1 MTQSRPATLTSLA
14 DAYKNCK
21 SSIAAPIINLMG
33 IVVDVLPPMTNMK
46 TGGASDHPYANHPSL
61 H

>member
-1 MTQSRPATLTSLA
+1 MAQSRPSTLTSLA

-21 SSIAAPIINLMG
+21 SASAAPIINLMG
-33 IVVDVLPPMTNMK
+33 IVVDVLQPMTNMK
-46 TGGASDHPYANHPSL
+46 TGGVSTCLVSGRPFL